1 MKMIKCAYKLSTCN
15 YVVVNIQI
23 IYDHIYKYIYIIPS
37 GIIFLQLEKLV
48 FSICYGS
55 GLLVLSFF
63 CFHLPE
69 MSLFAFVPEE
79 HLCWMQNFVLADFF

>member
-1 MKMIKCAYKLSTCN
+1 MKIIKCAYKLSICN
-15 YVVVNIQI
+15 YVLLNIQI
-23 IYDHIYKYIYIIPS
+23 IYDYIYKYIYIILS

-63 CFHLPE
+63 
-69 MSLFAFVPEE
+69 LFSFT
-79 HLCWMQNFVLADFF
+79 